1 MGDAL
6 VSEMCL
12 HRAKIDAVVRMECE
26 RMHDGLEQARRGS
39 ARCWC
44 AWRWRWLQWL
54 REKEAELDAAH
65 RHVVEL
71 EELLRHAATESQAC
85 AGSPA
90 ATRPLRLASASP
102 STTSSSATP
111 PPNASATPTPSLS
124 WRTTPPPCQRHP
136 SSRASR
142 AVRTTPPCCSSLA
155 ENIAQGKK
163 TGERRKK
170 MGEKKRYG
178 WKT

>member
-71 EELLRHAATESQAC
+71 EELLRHAATESQANEAVA
-85 AGSPA
+85 AGIRLTFDHLLLRNAPA
-90 ATRPLRLASASP
+90 QCFGDSDALAVVAD
-102 STTSSSATP
+102 
-111 PPNASATPTPSLS
+111 NASTLPT
-124 WRTTPPPCQRHP
+124 
-136 SSRASR
+136 AS
-142 AVRTTPPCCSSLA
+142 
-155 ENIAQGKK
+155 K
-163 TGERRKK
+163 
-170 MGEKKRYG
+170 
-178 WKT
+178 